1 MFSSTLPLFLSL
13 STAWAFDCPEVTGE
27 FPRPGEDCDQFYKCS
42 NGQPHLYSCPQ
53 GLRFNRAGYCD
64 WPDNVD
70 CQSDTDTTTHSTT
83 STSTSTG
90 TVATTTWSEWPETS
104 TTTTQTTSSTAW
116 SEWPQSSSSSSP
128 SAGDSDWECR
138 YEAEEPVSAAVR
150 ERRSLTCVLA
160 SHLVEN
166 ISAGSDD
173 NPSNVKILQRL
184 LPQQKFQEI
193 FPRANPAY
201 TYNNFLK
208 AVGAFPA
215 VCRTEVSC
223 RRELAAMFAHFQQ
236 ETLGLIYLEEINRSQ
251 YCAQTT
257 AWVTRSF
264 PCSPGRRYYG
274 RGAKQLSWNYNYGA
288 FSLAIFGDAGLLL
301 RQPELV
307 ATTWLNFASA
317 LWFFVTPQPPKPA
330 MLEIVSGAW
339 QPSQA
344 DLSGNILPGFGA
356 TTLVINGAL
365 ECGPSP
371 ANPTASSNR
380 QHYYRLYAQMFGL
393 DISGEKLDCADMTEF
408 SSTGTASPAL
418 YWEPG
423 QACSLVTWQTAFSAL
438 VDGNY
443 QRCLQSR
450 P

>member
-1 MFSSTLPLFLSL
+1 MLSFALPLFLYL
-13 STAWAFDCPEVTGE
+13 SVAQAFDCPEMTGL
-27 FPRPGEDCDQFYKCS
+27 FPGEDCAQFYKCS
-42 NGQPHLYSCPQ
+42 NSLPHLYSCPQ
-53 GLRFNRAGYCD
+53 GLHFNTAGFCD

-70 CQSDTDTTTHSTT
+70 CNPATDTPTHSTT
-83 STSTSTG
+83 TVSTTS
-90 TVATTTWSEWPETS
+90 TTTWSEWPSS
-104 TTTTQTTSSTAW
+104 TTVATLTPTSSYRTTTAW
-116 SEWPQSSSSSSP
+116 SESSSSTP
-128 SAGDSDWECR
+128 GGSDWECR

-150 ERRSLTCVLA
+150 ERRSLTCVLP
-160 SHLVEN
+160 SHQVEK
-166 ISAGSDD
+166 ISAGNDD
-173 NPSNVKILQRL
+173 NPSNVQILQRL
-184 LPQQKFQEI
+184 LPEQKFEEI

-215 VCRTEVSC
+215 VCRTEDSC
-223 RRELAAMFAHFQQ
+223 RRELATMFAHFQQ
-236 ETLGLIYLEEINRSQ
+236 ETLGLFYLEEINKSS
-251 YCAQTT
+251 YCAQWT
-257 AWVTRSF
+257 AWVSQSF
-264 PCSPGRRYYG
+264 PCSAGQKYYG

-288 FSLAIFGDAGLLL
+288 FSLAIFGDPQVLL

-339 QPSQA
+339 QPTQA
-344 DLSGNILPGFGA
+344 DLSGNISPGFGA

-365 ECGPSP
+365 ECGPNP
-371 ANPTASSNR
+371 ANPTASTNR
-380 QHYYRLYAQMFGL
+380 QFHYRLYAEMFGL
-393 DISGEKLDCADMTEF
+393 DIRGEKLDCADMAAF
-408 SSTGTASPAL
+408 SSAGASPAL
-418 YWEPG
+418 YWEPR

-443 QRCLQSR
+443 QRCLRST

>member
-1 MFSSTLPLFLSL
+1 MLTLSLFLCL
-13 STAWAFDCPEVTGE
+13 SPVWAFDCPEMTGL
-27 FPRPGEDCDQFYKCS
+27 FPSPGSDCAQFYKCS

-53 GLRFNRAGYCD
+53 GLSFNRAGYCD

-70 CQSDTDTTTHSTT
+70 CQQTTGTSTT
-83 STSTSTG
+83 ISTH
-90 TVATTTWSEWPETS
+90 TTTWSEWPDSSSSTTPTS
-104 TTTTQTTSSTAW
+104 TQQPTTTAW
-116 SEWPQSSSSSSP
+116 SEWPGSSTSSSP
-128 SAGDSDWECR
+128 TPGESDWECR

-150 ERRSLTCVLA
+150 ERRSLTCVL
-160 SHLVEN
+160 SSDQVDKV
-166 ISAGSDD
+166 SAGTDD
-173 NPSNVKILQRL
+173 NPTNVQILQRI
-184 LPQQKFQEI
+184 LPQQTFQEI

-201 TYNNFLK
+201 TYDNFLK

-215 VCRTEVSC
+215 VCRSEDSC

-236 ETLGLIYLEEINRSQ
+236 ETLGLFYLEEINKSP
-251 YCAQTT
+251 YCAQWT
-257 AWVTRSF
+257 AWVTQSF
-264 PCSPGRRYYG
+264 PCSPGRKYYG

-288 FSLAIFGDAGLLL
+288 FSLAIFGDAEVLL

-317 LWFFVTPQPPKPA
+317 VWFFVTPQPPKPA
-330 MLEIVSGAW
+330 MLEILTGAW
-339 QPSQA
+339 RPTQA

-371 ANPTASSNR
+371 ANPSASTNR
-380 QHYYRLYAQMFGL
+380 QHYYRLYADMFGL
-393 DISGEKLDCADMTEF
+393 DISQEKLDCADMAQF
-408 SSTGTASPAL
+408 SSAGAASPAL

-443 QRCLQSR
+443 QRCLRST